1 VTIFIL
7 RWAFTSV
14 CAYLQWLLWQWAN
27 TKGALIP
34 MLVLLSL
41 VSTAIVLIQEQRQE
55 RKSFI
60 EMLRR

>member
-14 CAYLQWLLWQWAN
+14 CSYLQWLLWQWAN